1 MRRNLRKLL
10 ILLAALALLAA
21 ACGSDAEETEAGTDD
36 EEAAEAETEETEES
50 EETDAEES
58 EMEDESD
65 SDSAP
70 AEGGP
75 TELDI
80 AVVLEGVKEEGWN
93 SAMIDALDRITTE
106 APYDLAISYQLVEDV
121 AYADGERI
129 GRDLANSGTYE
140 MIIMHSAYVDSVNA
154 LAPDFPDIA
163 FGVSG
168 SGNDLAMGGNVYWID
183 VFIHEPAYL
192 MGLIAGSMTESKQ
205 ISAVAGFPFANVNA
219 PVQAFIDGA
228 QSVDPEIT
236 ASVTYIESWFDAVT
250 ANESAVAQIAAGSD
264 MIYAE
269 RFGPVE
275 AAASEDGVFAFGHFT
290 DQASLNPDIVLASAV
305 ALWDP
310 AVMTVIDAWYAYN
323 VDGTAYAAPAE
334 ERIVFDS
341 MVEGGSDI
349 TELSSSV
356 PAEVAELVAETREQ
370 ILAGELEVPFD
381 DSPFEQ

>member
-1 MRRNLRKLL
+1 MRRNLLKLL
-10 ILLAALALLAA
+10 TLLAALMLLAA
-21 ACGSDAEETEAGTDD
+21 ACGSDAEETDAGTD
-36 EEAAEAETEETEES
+36 EEDAAEADTAE
-50 EETDAEES
+50 DGAEES
-58 EMEDESD
+58 TDEESDAMEESD
-65 SDSAP
+65 SEAAP
-70 AEGGP
+70 VDGGP

-93 SAMIDALDRITTE
+93 SAMIDALDRITAE
-106 APYDLAISYQLVEDV
+106 APYDLAVSYQLIEDV

-140 MIIMHSAYVDSVNA
+140 MIIMHSAYVDSVNV

-192 MGLIAGSMTESKQ
+192 MGIIAGSMSESKQ

-219 PVQAFIDGA
+219 PVHAFIDGA

-275 AAASEDGVFAFGHFT
+275 AAAAEDGVFAFGHFT

-310 AVMTVIDAWYAYN
+310 AVMTVIDAWYAYST
-323 VDGTAYAAPAE
+323 DGTAYAAPAE

-349 TELSSSV
+349 TELSGSV
-356 PAEVAELVAETREQ
+356 PAEVAELVAETRDQ

-381 DSPFEQ
+381 DSPFDQ

>member
-1 MRRNLRKLL
+1 MGEHLRKLL
-10 ILLAALALLAA
+10 ILLAALSLLAA
-21 ACGSDAEETEAGTDD
+21 ACGSDSDDDTEAGADTEAESDD
-36 EEAAEAETEETEES
+36 EATAEDDAESDDSGDAEPAAEG
-50 EETDAEES
+50 DA
-58 EMEDESD
+58 
-65 SDSAP
+65 
-70 AEGGP
+70 P
-75 TELDI
+75 TTLDI

-93 SAMIDALDRITTE
+93 AAMIGALDRITGE
-106 APYDLAISYQLVEDV
+106 APYDLDISYQLVEDV

-129 GRDLANSGTYE
+129 GRDLANSGTYD

-154 LAPDFPDIA
+154 LAPDFPEIA

-192 MGLIAGSMTESKQ
+192 LGMIAGSMTETGQ

-219 PVQAFIDGA
+219 PVHAFIDGA
-228 QSVDPEIT
+228 QSIDPDIT

-250 ANESAVAQIAAGSD
+250 ANESAVAQIAAGAD

-290 DQASLNPDIVLASAV
+290 DQSSLNPDIVLASAV

-310 AVMTVIDAWYAYN
+310 AVMVVVDAWYDFAVN
-323 VDGTAYAAPAE
+323 GTEYAAPVE

-341 MVEGGSDI
+341 MTQGGSDI
-349 TELSSSV
+349 TELSASV
-356 PAEVAELVAETREQ
+356 PADVAELVAEAREQ
-370 ILAGELEVPFD
+370 ILSGELEVPFD
-381 DSPFEQ
+381 DSPIE

>member
-1 MRRNLRKLL
+1 MQRHLYKL
-10 ILLAALALLAA
+10 LALLAA
-21 ACGSDAEETEAGTDD
+21 LMLVASACGSSDD
-36 EEAAEAETEETEES
+36 EETSAEDSEEVSSDSEESADTEES
-50 EETDAEES
+50 TDDGEEAAAGDAP
-58 EMEDESD
+58 
-65 SDSAP
+65 SA
-70 AEGGP
+70 
-75 TELDI
+75 LDI

-93 SAMIDALDRITTE
+93 TAMINALDRIVAE
-106 APYDLAISYQLVEDV
+106 APYGLEVSYQLVEDV

-192 MGLIAGSMTESKQ
+192 MGIIAGSMTETGQ

-219 PVQAFIDGA
+219 PVHAFIDGA

-275 AAASEDGVFAFGHFT
+275 AAADADGVFAFGHFT

-305 ALWDP
+305 ANWDP
-310 AVMTVIDAWYAYN
+310 AVMVVVDAWYAN
-323 VDGTAYAAPAE
+323 ATEGTPYAAPAE

-349 TELSSSV
+349 TELSGSV
-356 PAEVAELVAETREQ
+356 PADVAELVASTREQ

-381 DSPFEQ
+381 DSPFE

>member
-1 MRRNLRKLL
+1 MQRHLQKLL
-10 ILLAALALLAA
+10 ILLAAFMLIAA
-21 ACGSDAEETEAGTDD
+21 ACGSDDDTETSTD
-36 EEAAEAETEETEES
+36 EAESTEES
-50 EETDAEES
+50 TD
-58 EMEDESD
+58 
-65 SDSAP
+65 
-70 AEGGP
+70 EGSGDAVAGGDAP

-93 SAMIDALDRITTE
+93 TAMITALDRIIVD
-106 APYDLAISYQLVEDV
+106 APYDLAISYELVEDV
-121 AYADGERI
+121 TYADGERI

-192 MGLIAGSMTESKQ
+192 MGIIAGSMTESNQ

-219 PVQAFIDGA
+219 PVHAFIDGA
-228 QSVDPEIT
+228 QSVNPDIT

-275 AAASEDGVFAFGHFT
+275 AAANEDGVFAFGHFT
-290 DQASLNPDIVLASAV
+290 DQASLNPEIVLASAV
-305 ALWDP
+305 ANWDP
-310 AVMTVIDAWYAYN
+310 AVMVIIDAWYAN
-323 VDGTAYAAPAE
+323 VTEGTSFAAPAE

-349 TELSSSV
+349 TDLSASV
-356 PAEVAELVAETREQ
+356 PADVAELVATTRDQ

>member
-1 MRRNLRKLL
+1 MSRHLRKLL
-10 ILLAALALLAA
+10 ILLAALSLLAA
-21 ACGSDAEETEAGTDD
+21 ACGSDSDDTDDAAESEETATSTEEAGTDEGTD
-36 EEAAEAETEETEES
+36 GATDGEAA
-50 EETDAEES
+50 
-58 EMEDESD
+58 
-65 SDSAP
+65 
-70 AEGGP
+70 AEGAP
-75 TELDI
+75 STLDI

-106 APYDLAISYQLVEDV
+106 APYDLDVSYQLVEDV

-129 GRDLANSGTYE
+129 GRDLANSGTYD

-154 LAPDFPDIA
+154 LAPDFPEIA

-168 SGNDLAMGGNVYWID
+168 SGNDLAMGGNVFWID

-192 MGLIAGSMTESKQ
+192 MGMIAGSMTETNQ

-219 PVQAFIDGA
+219 PVHAFIDGA
-228 QSVDPEIT
+228 LSVNPDIT

-275 AAASEDGVFAFGHFT
+275 AAANEDGVFAFGHFT
-290 DQASLNPDIVLASAV
+290 DQASLNPDIVLASAI

-310 AVMTVIDAWYAYN
+310 AVMTIVDAWYAN
-323 VDGTAYAAPAE
+323 VTDGAAYAAPAE

-341 MVEGGSDI
+341 MTNGGSDI
-349 TELSSSV
+349 TDLSASV
-356 PAEVAELVAETREQ
+356 PSDVAELVAGTREQ
-370 ILAGELEVPFD
+370 ILAGDLEIPFD
-381 DSPFEQ
+381 DSPFDQ

>member
-1 MRRNLRKLL
+1 MGEHLRKLL
-10 ILLAALALLAA
+10 ILLAALSLLAA
-21 ACGSDAEETEAGTDD
+21 ACGSDSDDDTEAGADT
-36 EEAAEAETEETEES
+36 EAEAESDDEAEADTEEE
-50 EETDAEES
+50 DAE
-58 EMEDESD
+58 SD
-65 SDSAP
+65 DSGDAEP
-70 AEGGP
+70 AAEGDAP
-75 TELDI
+75 TTLDI
-80 AVVLEGVKEEGWN
+80 AVVLEGVQEEGWN
-93 SAMIDALDRITTE
+93 AAMIGALDRITAE
-106 APYDLAISYQLVEDV
+106 APYDLDLSYQLIEDV

-129 GRDLANSGTYE
+129 GRDLANSGTYD

-154 LAPDFPDIA
+154 LAPDFPEIA

-192 MGLIAGSMTESKQ
+192 LGMIAGSMTDSGQ

-219 PVQAFIDGA
+219 PVHAFIDGA
-228 QSVDPEIT
+228 QSIDPDIT

-290 DQASLNPDIVLASAV
+290 DQSSLNPDIVLASAI

-310 AVMTVIDAWYAYN
+310 AVMTIIDAWYDFEVN
-323 VDGTAYAAPAE
+323 GTAYAAPAE

-341 MVEGGSDI
+341 MTQGGSDI
-349 TELSSSV
+349 TELSDSV
-356 PAEVAELVAETREQ
+356 PAEVAELIAETREQ
-370 ILAGELEVPFD
+370 ILSGELEVPFD
-381 DSPFEQ
+381 DSPFE